1 MRRPGWRG
9 QWMLRA
15 VEEPFMKKATVL
27 FIFLFFMGCSSMSEV
42 PLGEVSLSKY
52 IGEDVIVK
60 TYSGD
65 VFEFTVESATEL
77 TIYGDGITI
86 KAIDIQKMEVTSFSL
101 VKTTGITGGVMAS
114 IVLVMGLV
122 FWGALGAF

>member
-1 MRRPGWRG
+1 
-9 QWMLRA
+9 
-15 VEEPFMKKATVL
+15 MKKATVL